1 MTKGFLSD
9 NVKIT
14 KVKDASAAGQ
24 TAINSDPVDMAG
36 YDGVLFVTNAGAIT
50 GSGVQSIKAQQDT
63 VVGMGTAADLEGS
76 SIAIADDDDN
86 QGFYLDI
93 KRPKERFVRAV
104 ISRATQDSAFGPI
117 WAIQYRG
124 RSFPVTNNV
133 ANVLTG
139 EKWESPAEGTA

>member
-1 MTKGFLSD
+1 MHKGFISD

-24 TAINSDPVDMAG
+24 TAIDSTPVDMAG

-50 GSGVQSIKAQQDT
+50 AGGAQSMKAQQDT
-63 VVGMGTAADLEGS
+63 VVGMGSAADLEGS
-76 SIAIADDDDN
+76 SITIADDDDN
-86 QGFYLDI
+86 QAFYLDI
-93 KRPKERFVRAV
+93 KRPKERFVRV
-104 ISRATQDSAFGPI
+104 RISRATQDSAFGPI

-124 RSFPVTNNV
+124 RNYPVVNNV
-133 ANVLTG
+133 ADTMTG